1 MSEELAIIPTVAVVV
16 FKNDNPELVCLVEH
30 LPGAHH
36 VTGTFG
42 LPAGRVQVGE
52 KNIDAGVRELQEETG
67 LTASSTDM
75 IFLSQYEA
83 RIQQKEGVK
92 HFTMD
97 AYLCTHYVGDL
108 RGSGET
114 SPQWTNIHDVGSLG
128 NLLPNIEKAINRGYS
143 VALKK

>member
-83 RIQQKEGVK
+83 RIQQKEGVSTSRWM
-92 HFTMD
+92 HTFVLTMW
-97 AYLCTHYVGDL
+97 GI
-108 RGSGET
+108 SGVQGRRVHSGRT
-114 SPQWTNIHDVGSLG
+114 
-128 NLLPNIEKAINRGYS
+128 YMM
-143 VALKK
+143 